1 MDNTKLN
8 TQVIEFKGLLEVA
21 EQKLVL
27 ANDVR

>member
-8 TQVIEFKGLLEVA
+8 TEVVEFKGLLELA